1 MQQKQKFSSD
11 RIFSIMG
18 SEDKPQNQ
26 GDGAPLDDS
35 IEVEEPSAHLQK
47 FGRKSL
53 GEILVERKKI
63 TEDQLKEALRQ
74 QTVKGD
80 RVGKI
85 LVDSEVIEQNEL
97 LQSLAIQ
104 LELPYLD
111 ALPYNDIDPELV
123 RNLSIG
129 FCSQHLVVP
138 VSRDELGVTVA
149 VNDALNVAAVDDL
162 RLILGTNIYRVVCPK
177 HVIEAAINSVFER
190 QDMSGEGA
198 QGLGSSEEDDLDGLD
213 DAYDLLH
220 DVEEAPVRKEV
231 STIIRRAISEKA
243 SDIHIE
249 PFEDRVVVRYR
260 IDGRLREI
268 RTIAKKYQ
276 SSVTTRLKILGKLN
290 IAESR
295 IPQDG
300 RISLKVGGR
309 DCDVRMSTLPTKF
322 GERVVMRI
330 LDKSSGVR
338 SLETMGMPDKIYRG
352 FEQLLAQKHG
362 IILVTG
368 PTGSGKT
375 STLASALMFINKPDV
390 NIITVEDPVEVALPG
405 VGQVEVN
412 EKAGLTFAAGL
423 RSILRQ
429 DPDVVLIGEIR
440 DSETGLIAVQA
451 AMTGHLVLSTL
462 HTNDTASTVT
472 RLVDLGVE
480 PFQITTTV
488 LGVLAV
494 RLMRRLCLTCREP
507 ANHTAEELGLIGL
520 SLERTAGRK
529 IFKARL
535 SGCSAC
541 RNSGYSGR
549 AGIYELLVFD
559 DIIKT
564 QVIKSSEGSTLRK
577 LAVSRGMITLR
588 DSAAE
593 RVLNGETSLEEALYA
608 TQMDD

>member
-1 MQQKQKFSSD
+1 MQKLNIDK
-11 RIFSIMG
+11 IFSV
-18 SEDKPQNQ
+18 
-26 GDGAPLDDS
+26 LDSSRENKDR
-35 IEVEEPSAHLQK
+35 EPAEGQQAVAENHAFVHK

-63 TEDQLKEALRQ
+63 TEEQLREALRQ
-74 QTVKGD
+74 QSVRGEK
-80 RVGKI
+80 VGKI
-85 LVDSEVIEQNEL
+85 LVDTEIIEQNEL

-111 ALPYNDIDPELV
+111 ALPVGDIDPELV
-123 RNLSIG
+123 RDLNIS
-129 FCSQHLVVP
+129 FCSQNLVVP
-138 VSRDELGVTVA
+138 ISRDELGVTVA
-149 VNDALNVAAVDDL
+149 VNDPLNVSAVDDL

-177 HVIEAAINSVFER
+177 HVIDAAINSVFER
-190 QDMSGEGA
+190 QDMSEDGGSG
-198 QGLGSSEEDDLDGLD
+198 GLASDEDDDLDGLD
-213 DAYDLLH
+213 DSHDLLH

-231 STIIRRAISEKA
+231 STIIRRAISDKA

-249 PFEDRVVVRYR
+249 PFEDRVSVRFR
-260 IDGRLREI
+260 TDGKLREV
-268 RTIAKKYQ
+268 RTIPKKYQ
-276 SSVTTRLKILGKLN
+276 SSVATRIKILGKLN

-300 RISLKVGGR
+300 RISLRVGGR
-309 DCDVRMSTLPTKF
+309 DCDVRVSSLPTKH
-322 GERVVMRI
+322 GERIVMRI
-330 LDKSSGVR
+330 LDKSTGVR
-338 SLETMGMPDKIYRG
+338 ELEKMGMPEKILKA
-352 FEQLLAQKHG
+352 FDQMINQKYG
-362 IILVTG
+362 IVLVTG

-375 STLASALMFINKPDV
+375 STLASALMHINKPDI
-390 NIITVEDPVEVALPG
+390 NIITVEDPVEVGLPG

-440 DSETGLIAVQA
+440 DGETAQIAVQA

-480 PFQITTTV
+480 PFQVTTTV

-494 RLMRRLCLTCREP
+494 RLMRRLCITCREQ
-507 ANHTAEELGLIGL
+507 ANHSPEELALIGL
-520 SLERTAGRK
+520 TPEKIAGKK

-549 AGIYELLVFD
+549 AGIYECLVFD
-559 DIIKT
+559 DVIRQQIIKS
-564 QVIKSSEGSTLRK
+564 VDGSQLRK
-577 LAVSRGMITLR
+577 VAVQRGLTTLR

-593 RVLNGETSLEEALYA
+593 RVTNGETSLDEAMHA
-608 TQMDD
+608 TQTES